1 MLHPVI
7 LGALL
12 LGPLCGAIPVT
23 QQPQPQPQQPEASL
37 PNPLQAKILDR
48 LSTPRQWSTEVPQE
62 LASAGLKVPAG
73 LAAPPVEEPEVI
85 PTDVVVEKMNWDST
99 ATDRFKDFLAVL
111 KKKQKANR
119 QQEMVPDQSSKAAGP
134 NQDPRYAGSMS
145 AGAPVNSNPR
155 APVNWGYK
163 SKRSVIPKKFRKAG
177 KEEPKKEEPKKEDLP
192 EEAVKEVPKEEVV
205 ADVEEVELTNEDF
218 DNMFQYYTAK
228 HDTKGFES
236 LQGHLDGMMGRGQED
251 WRQKVWKPENGPAPG
266 THFRRDLGS
275 PGSSPRY
282 SSTPEN
288 PVSDTDRRPAISINP
303 EIFNRIA
310 ADYRFHKNPTTINN
324 EDSFFGRG
332 SASHAHGSNF
342 GHGSS
347 NQGSGRGK
355 RGSHFAGKLD
365 KRSFAGYPN
374 EEQGLELTS
383 DTNARQ
389 LPHEPFEQEEAE
401 NRKWAHI
408 GKELGNHWHYSY
420 PSKERSSELTRS
432 INARPALPREP
443 YKQEREELQKWD
455 LAGEEFETRIGDPI
469 PLPGAEEL
477 QPGSFVRNSDF
488 LEHAHRNCHNFEFPA
503 GIVHN
508 RIPRPRN
515 Y

>member
-12 LGPLCGAIPVT
+12 LGPLCGAIPIA
-23 QQPQPQPQQPEASL
+23 QQPQPQQPEAPL
-37 PNPLQAKILDR
+37 PNPLQAKILER
-48 LSTPRQWSTEVPQE
+48 LSTPRQWSEEVPHE
-62 LASAGLKVPAG
+62 LASAGLKVPVG

-119 QQEMVPDQSSKAAGP
+119 QQEMVPDQRSRAAGP

-163 SKRSVIPKKFRKAG
+163 SKRSVLPKKFRKAG
-177 KEEPKKEEPKKEDLP
+177 KEEVKKEEVKKEDLP
-192 EEAVKEVPKEEVV
+192 EEAVEEVPKEEVV

-228 HDTKGFES
+228 HDTKGFEG

-303 EIFNRIA
+303 EVFNRIA
-310 ADYRFHKNPTTINN
+310 ADYQFHKNPTAINN
-324 EDSFFGRG
+324 EDSFFGRS
-332 SASHAHGSNF
+332 SAPNAHGSNF

-347 NQGSGRGK
+347 SQGSGRGK
-355 RGSHFAGKLD
+355 GGSHFAGKLN

-383 DTNARQ
+383 DTNARR

-401 NRKWAHI
+401 SRKWAHI
-408 GKELGNHWHYSY
+408 GKELENRRHYSY

-455 LAGEEFETRIGDPI
+455 LAGEEFEARIADPS
-469 PLPGAEEL
+469 PLPGVEAL
-477 QPGSFVRNSDF
+477 QPGSFMRNSNF
-488 LEHAHRNCHNFEFPA
+488 LEYAHRNCHNFEFPA

-508 RIPRPRN
+508 RIPRPRD